1 MFEYQPHSDLLQG
14 RFILVTGAG
23 AGIGRAAANCY
34 ARHGATVVLLGR
46 TVKHL
51 EECYDEIVA
60 AGGPEPAIYPM
71 NLQGATLRDH
81 QDLTATLEREF
92 GQLHGVLHNAA
103 LLGRRTPLGQ
113 YPLDE
118 WQKLLQVNL
127 TAAFMMTQ
135 ALLPLLMQADDA
147 SVIFT
152 SSGVGRRGRA
162 YWGAYAVTKFA
173 VEGMAQVWAE
183 ELGAVSQ
190 VRINS
195 INPGATRTRMRADA
209 YPGEDPARNPA
220 PDEIMPLYLY
230 LMGPQ
235 SRHLNGVS
243 LDAQTR
249 DGQPG

>member
-1 MFEYQPHSDLLQG
+1 MFDYQPPADLLQG

-23 AGIGRAAANCY
+23 DGIGRAAAKSY
-34 ARHGATVVLLGR
+34 ARHGATIVLLGR
-46 TVKHL
+46 TIKKL
-51 EECYDEIVA
+51 EETYDEIVA
-60 AGGPEPAIYPM
+60 AGSPEPAIYPM
-71 NLQGATLRDH
+71 NLQGATPRDY
-81 QDLTATLEREF
+81 QDMANTLEREF

-103 LLGRRTPLGQ
+103 LLGRHTPLGQ
-113 YPLDE
+113 YPPEE
-118 WQKLLQVNL
+118 WQQLLQVNL
-127 TAAFMMTQ
+127 TASFLMTQ
-135 ALLPLLMQADDA
+135 ALLPLLVLAADA

-162 YWGAYAVTKFA
+162 YWGAYAVSKFA
-173 VEGMAQVWAE
+173 VEGMMQVWAE
-183 ELGAVSQ
+183 ELSEISN
-190 VRINS
+190 VRVNS

-209 YPGEDPARNPA
+209 YPGENPDQNPT

-243 LDAQTR
+243 LDAQSI

>member
-1 MFEYQPHSDLLQG
+1 MFDYQPPTDLLQG

-23 AGIGRAAANCY
+23 DGIGRAAAKSY
-34 ARHGATVVLLGR
+34 ARHGATIVLLGR
-46 TVKHL
+46 TIKKL
-51 EECYDEIVA
+51 EETYDEIVA
-60 AGGPEPAIYPM
+60 AGSPEPAIYPM
-71 NLQGATLRDH
+71 NLQGATPRDY
-81 QDLTATLEREF
+81 QDMVNTLEREF

-113 YPLDE
+113 YPPEE
-118 WQKLLQVNL
+118 WQQLLQVNL
-127 TAAFMMTQ
+127 TASFLMTQ
-135 ALLPLLMQADDA
+135 ALLPLLALAADA

-162 YWGAYAVTKFA
+162 YWGAYAVSKFA
-173 VEGMAQVWAE
+173 VEGMMQVWAE
-183 ELGAVSQ
+183 ELSEISN
-190 VRINS
+190 VRVNS

-209 YPGEDPARNPA
+209 YPGENPDQNPT

-243 LDAQTR
+243 LDAQSI
-249 DGQPG
+249 DGQSR

>member
-1 MFEYQPHSDLLQG
+1 MFEYQPPSDLLQG

-23 AGIGRAAANCY
+23 SGIGRAAANCY

-60 AGGPEPAIYPM
+60 ADGPEPAIYPM

-81 QDLTATLEREF
+81 QELAATLEREF
-92 GQLHGVLHNAA
+92 GQLHGVLHSAA
-103 LLGRRTPLGQ
+103 LLGRRTPLAQ
-113 YPLDE
+113 YPLEE

-183 ELGAVSQ
+183 ELGSVSQ